1 MAYLM
6 LIFTIFFN
14 AFANILIKIGVNK
27 IPAITAKNF
36 FQSIPRILTNPYILL
51 GILCLVV
58 AFPSFNFVLQ
68 KINLSIAYPTLVV
81 GVIVIATVFSF
92 FFFKESISLA
102 QFLGL
107 VLILAGIWLL
117 FRK

>member
-6 LIFTIFFN
+6 LIFTILFD
-14 AFANILIKIGVNK
+14 AFANILIKIGVSK

-36 FQSIPRILTNPYILL
+36 FQSIPKILGNSYILL
-51 GILCLVV
+51 GILCLVI

-81 GVIVIATVFSF
+81 GVIVIAEIFSI
-92 FFFKESISLA
+92 FFFKENISLS
-102 QFLGL
+102 QFFGL
-107 VLILAGIWLL
+107 MLILLGIWLL